1 MKMTIL
7 SVLAA
12 AGLAM
17 SSGCSNNCCTTK
29 EAGETPV
36 AMKDLPAAVRATLDK
51 EAAGGK
57 VTEVEKEMK
66 DGKTVYSADIEVG
79 GKAWDVVV
87 GEDGKL
93 ISKEL
98 EKAGEAEKK

>member
-1 MKMTIL
+1 MKTTIL

-17 SSGCSNNCCTTK
+17 SCGCANNCCSTK

-36 AMKDLPAAVRATLDK
+36 AMKDLPAAVRATLDR
-51 EAAGGK
+51 ETAGGK

-66 DGKTVYSADIEVG
+66 DGKTVYSADAEVG
-79 GKAWDVVV
+79 GKSWDITIA
-87 GEDGKL
+87 EDGKL

-98 EKAGEAEKK
+98 EKPEKK